1 VVKFE
6 GSTPTF
12 KVILRGKEG
21 GGKWKSGTIK
31 KEKWKD
37 KEIRILVGWTLKGE
51 WLCMCTCLYMHI
63 CGGGALY
70 VCVEWMMMRRGNVIE
85 QGDIHRRLEHDNNDH
100 SWVAPTLSMIYPFL
114 SFTLLLLF
122 TSLLN
127 LVLGERIGE
136 YRQSQR

>member
-1 VVKFE
+1 MYLKIMHICFMLFSCIAPCSINIIQKNSYKRKYIGRWTKVVKFE

-51 WLCMCTCLYMHI
+51 
-63 CGGGALY
+63 
-70 VCVEWMMMRRGNVIE
+70 
-85 QGDIHRRLEHDNNDH
+85 
-100 SWVAPTLSMIYPFL
+100 
-114 SFTLLLLF
+114 
-122 TSLLN
+122 
-127 LVLGERIGE
+127 
-136 YRQSQR
+136 